1 MWRQSLHIAKKEFL
15 TFFASPAALLFIAA
29 FLSTTLFIFFWV
41 ETFFARN
48 LADLRSL
55 FQWMPLLLIFLVA
68 ALTMRLW
75 SEELRMGTFEFLVT
89 QPVSSA
95 SLVSGKFIA
104 SLLLVGLTL
113 LLTLPLPITVSMLGE
128 LDWGPVWG
136 GYLATFFLAAAYL
149 GIGLTVSLVSEN
161 QIISLIITVVICC
174 LFYLMGTPVLT
185 SLFSAE
191 TAEILKQIGTGSRF
205 TSVARG
211 VLDLADIYYYLSIA
225 AVFLLLN
232 IYFLESRRWAS
243 PGHRLTHR
251 CWRIL
256 LGLMIANLLVAN
268 VCLSRIQPLRV
279 DLTQGQLYTISPATQ
294 QYLAR
299 LKEPLLIRGYFSTKT
314 HPFLAPLLPQVR
326 DLIEEYAAYGNGR
339 VRVEF
344 IDPTLDAEQE
354 EQAANIYGIKPVP
367 LQITDK
373 YQASVVNVYFNIVVR
388 YGDQFEVL
396 GFRDLIDTKS
406 QSEGDIQVALRNPE
420 YDITRTIK
428 KVLNEYQSQGDLYA
442 YLTNPVKFT
451 GYISNPALLPE
462 PLKQYKTKVMAAL
475 EKSKIAANG
484 QFDYELV
491 DPAANGA
498 QAAETIAKQFG
509 FLPMRASQKDQQGF
523 YFYMLL
529 ADGKKAI
536 QLPLPQ
542 DAEAIETSDFQQTL
556 EHAVKRFST
565 GFVKKIGLYVPP
577 AVKQNPLLQQYRMPS
592 GRHFQRLRQRLTA
605 NYDVEVVDL
614 ETAHV
619 ADDIDVLMVLAPQQ
633 LNNHEVFAIDQFLMR
648 GGTVIIASGA
658 AQAKFTQ
665 NALSAA
671 PYVSGLKDW
680 LKHLQISI
688 DNTLVLDPQN
698 IVIPL
703 PVTRHVGG
711 VPIQEIKMLQYPYAI
726 DVRDA
731 GLNEDHLMTAGFNQM
746 PMIWAS
752 PLTITVDKT
761 ALKVTELM
769 RSSEQ
774 SWTSTSM
781 QVLPEL
787 DKFPESGF
795 PQDTEA
801 KSQLL
806 GAVIEGEFESF
817 YKGKTSPLQNTQQN
831 TDDEQQDSSANMT
844 DSVIER
850 SLPSARLVIFT
861 SNEFLSD
868 QTLRLLAS
876 ANGNFSLNTINLMEN
891 TVDWALEDSALLS
904 IRNRGYFS
912 RTLKPQARSKELF
925 WEYLNYALALGGLLI
940 VYLIYRIYQQRK
952 QRYYRILLEEA
963 DVDVR

>member
-1 MWRQSLHIAKKEFL
+1 
-15 TFFASPAALLFIAA
+15 
-29 FLSTTLFIFFWV
+29 
-41 ETFFARN
+41 
-48 LADLRSL
+48 
-55 FQWMPLLLIFLVA
+55 
-68 ALTMRLW
+68 
-75 SEELRMGTFEFLVT
+75 
-89 QPVSSA
+89 
-95 SLVSGKFIA
+95 
-104 SLLLVGLTL
+104 
-113 LLTLPLPITVSMLGE
+113 
-128 LDWGPVWG
+128 
-136 GYLATFFLAAAYL
+136 
-149 GIGLTVSLVSEN
+149 
-161 QIISLIITVVICC
+161 QIISLIITVVICS
-174 LFYLMGTPVLT
+174 LFYLIGTPVLT
-185 SLFSAE
+185 ALFSAE
-191 TAEILKQIGTGSRF
+191 TAEILKLMGTGSRF

-211 VLDLADIYYYLSIA
+211 VLDLADIYYYLSLA

-243 PGHRLTHR
+243 PGNRLTHR
-251 CWRIL
+251 RWRIL
-256 LGLMIANLLVAN
+256 LGLMITNLLVAN
-268 VCLSRIQPLRV
+268 VSLSRIQPLRE
-279 DLTQGQLYTISPATQ
+279 DLTQGRLYTISSATQ
-294 QYLAR
+294 QALAH
-299 LKEPLLIRGYFSTKT
+299 LKEPLLIRGYFSAKT
-314 HPFLAPLLPQVR
+314 HPFLAPLLPQLK

-344 IDPTLDAEQE
+344 IDPTVDAEQE
-354 EQAANIYGIKPVP
+354 EQAATIYGIKPVP
-367 LQITDK
+367 LQIKEKSGT
-373 YQASVVNVYFNIVVR
+373 SVVNVYFNVVVR

-406 QSEGDIQVALRNPE
+406 QSEGDVQVALRNPE
-420 YDITRTIK
+420 YDITRTIR

-451 GYISNPALLPE
+451 GYVSNAEFLPG
-462 PLKQYKTKVMAAL
+462 PLKTYKSKMMEAL

-484 QFDYELV
+484 QFDYELI
-491 DPAANGA
+491 DPTANGG

-509 FLPMRASQKDQQGF
+509 FLPMRANQKDQHGF

-542 DAEAIETSDFQQTL
+542 DTEAIETSDFQQTL

-592 GRHFQRLRQRLTA
+592 GRHFQQLRQRLTT

-614 ETAHV
+614 ETARV
-619 ADDIDVLMVLAPQQ
+619 AEDIDVLMVLAPQQ
-633 LNNHEVFAIDQFLMR
+633 LKNNEVFAIDQFLMR

-658 AQAKFTQ
+658 AEAKFTQ

-680 LKHLQISI
+680 LKHLDISI
-688 DNTLVLDPQN
+688 DNTLVLDSQN
-698 IVIPL
+698 ILIPL
-703 PVTRHVGG
+703 PVTRNVGG

-726 DVRDA
+726 DVRGT
-731 GLNEDHLMTAGFNQM
+731 GLDEDHLITTGFSQM
-746 PMIWAS
+746 PIIWAS
-752 PLTITVDKT
+752 PLTISVDKT
-761 ALKVTELM
+761 ALTVTELM

-781 QVLPEL
+781 QILPEF

-795 PQDTEA
+795 PHDTQA

-806 GAVIEGEFESF
+806 GAVIEGKFESF
-817 YKGKTSPLQNTQQN
+817 YKGKTSPLQSAQQN
-831 TDDEQQDSSANMT
+831 NSANMT
-844 DSVIER
+844 NSIIEH
-850 SLPSARLVIFT
+850 SLPSARLVIFS

-876 ANGNFSLNTINLMEN
+876 ANGNFSLNTINLIEN

-912 RTLKPQARSKELF
+912 RTLKPLTPSKKLF
-925 WEYLNYALALGGLLI
+925 WEYLNYALALGGLLV
-940 VYLIYRIYQQRK
+940 VYVIYKVYQQNR
-952 QRYYRILLEEA
+952 QRYYQLLLEETA
-963 DVDVR
+963 VDVR